1 MPTIEERVAALVA
14 SPFQP
19 EGRTTEDRLASLVAA
34 LQTARITEDVFARA
48 FRAELATSSL
58 RAYAQGA
65 ARVRLTPGDVGAVER
80 LVQANVPNIAS
91 FTADIAAG
99 REPIPTTQRVS
110 MYADST
116 HKALQ
121 TGQLAAAAVAGQR
134 VRWVLG
140 EDDDATC
147 EPCQAAADGGP
158 YPAGALPGLPGW
170 PFCTGGN
177 NCRCEIVPA

>member
-1 MPTIEERVAALVA
+1 MATIEERVVALVA
-14 SPFQP
+14 TPFQP
-19 EGRTTEDRLASLVAA
+19 DGRTTKDRLAYLVAA
-34 LQTARITEDVFARA
+34 LQAARITPDVFEVA
-48 FRAELATSSL
+48 FRAELAASSL

-65 ARVRLTPGDVGAVER
+65 ASVRLTPGDVGAVER
-80 LVQANVPNIAS
+80 LVQANEPNIAA

-110 MYADST
+110 MYADSA
-116 HKALQ
+116 HQALQ

-140 EDDDATC
+140 EDDDANC
-147 EPCQAAADGGP
+147 EPCQTAADGGP
-158 YPAGALPGLPGW
+158 YLPGALPGLPGW
-170 PFCTGGN
+170 PFCTGGA